1 MKITKEQ
8 LLAEIAVRTLEIKVA
23 FSKPIDPSKD
33 LETDQV
39 RLGEKC
45 RVVES
50 LISTAYQMGLLDEPE
65 KTILADSII
74 SQMQQIRDRAWAV
87 YHDHE

>member
-1 MKITKEQ
+1 MTITKEQ
-8 LLAEIAVRTLEIKVA
+8 LVAEIAVRTLEIKVA

-33 LETDQV
+33 LEIDQV

-50 LISTAYQMGLLDEPE
+50 LISTAYQMGFLDEPE

-87 YHDHE
+87 YHDQ